1 MKFGATDI
9 EHRHAR
15 IRSAS
20 PSKLRNNQDTS
31 TGTSSTSW
39 EERIAKA
46 KKLTTSRRSGEQEK
60 PFAGKTSAAYLHWLE
75 QRTDHIEELR
85 ARIETGT
92 YHVDSA
98 TLAED
103 LVRKASSDGERA

>member
-1 MKFGATDI
+1 MKFAVTEI
-9 EHRHAR
+9 KHRHAR
-15 IRSAS
+15 IKPALPSKQRSA
-20 PSKLRNNQDTS
+20 QDATAS
-31 TGTSSTSW
+31 TNSW

-46 KKLTTSRRSGEQEK
+46 KKLTISRRTGEQTEA
-60 PFAGKTSAAYLHWLE
+60 FAENASAAYLHWLE
-75 QRTDHIEELR
+75 QRTARIEELR

-103 LVRKASSDGERA
+103 MVRKASSDRERA

>member
-15 IRSAS
+15 TRSAL
-20 PSKLRNNQDTS
+20 PSRLRNNQDTS
-31 TGTSSTSW
+31 TGTGTTPW

-46 KKLTTSRRSGEQEK
+46 KKLTASRRTGEQEEA
-60 PFAGKTSAAYLHWLE
+60 FAEKAGAAYLLWLG
-75 QRTDHIEELR
+75 QRTARIEELR

-98 TLAED
+98 LLAED
-103 LVRKASSDGERA
+103 LIRKASSDGESA

>member
-1 MKFGATDI
+1 MKFAATNI
-9 EHRHAR
+9 KHRHAR
-15 IRSAS
+15 TTPAL
-20 PSKLRNNQDTS
+20 PSKRRSTQDAAASRN
-31 TGTSSTSW
+31 SW

-46 KKLTTSRRSGEQEK
+46 KKLTVSRRTGEQTEA
-60 PFAGKTSAAYLHWLE
+60 FADKASAAYLYWLE
-75 QRTDHIEELR
+75 QRTARIEELR

-103 LVRKASSDGERA
+103 MVRKTSSDRERA

>member
-1 MKFGATDI
+1 MKFGVTGI
-9 EHRHAR
+9 ERRYAR
-15 IRSAS
+15 TPLALPAKQRSN
-20 PSKLRNNQDTS
+20 RNAR
-31 TGTSSTSW
+31 TSSTSW

-46 KKLTTSRRSGEQEK
+46 KKLTISRRTGEQAEAFAEK
-60 PFAGKTSAAYLHWLE
+60 SGAAYLSWLE
-75 QRTDHIEELR
+75 QRTARLEKLR

-103 LVRKASSDGERA
+103 MLRNTTRDCENT